1 MAISATTNG
10 IARYPDSGGSEKP
23 TLATKRADAYSEFA
37 QPAQVPQSA
46 PATQSAQA
54 AQAEQR
60 TQLNVSIVQAS
71 LEVSIS
77 SQNDP
82 LALVYK
88 SAIES
93 LNDTLKAD
101 FGENA
106 IQAGAS
112 QDNSPEGTAGRIVSL
127 TTAFFDAFKRQH
139 PGEDED
145 TVLQNFMDTIGRG
158 IEQGFKEAREILT
171 GLNVLKDG
179 IAGNVDKTYELVQKG
194 LADFKAA
201 QGKPAAA

>member
-23 TLATKRADAYSEFA
+23 TLATKRTDAYSEFA
-37 QPAQVPQSA
+37 QPAQVP
-46 PATQSAQA
+46 QSAQA

-139 PGEDED
+139 PGEDESA
-145 TVLQNFMDTIGRG
+145 VLQNFMDTIGSG